1 MPELPEVETIVR
13 RLRPLLSGQRV
24 TSVAVRW
31 PRIIDRPAPDRFA
44 RELVGRA
51 IQGIERRSKFLVFDL
66 APLSLLVHLR
76 MTGQFRYRPP
86 GSTLADDRHVHVVL
100 GLSQGTLLYRDLRK
114 FGRLY
119 LVADPAP
126 VLSNLGPEPL
136 GNAFTLNHLQ
146 KALWR
151 RRRAIKPLLMEQTVV
166 AGLGNIYVDESLWL
180 AGIHPLR
187 RAHTLDRS
195 ETARLYGAIR
205 QVVAQAIANMGTTL
219 RDYRDPHNR
228 PGNNQTALAVYGR
241 RDAPCR
247 RCGQPVLKT
256 TVNSRGTHYCPR
268 CQPLPGA
275 TS

>member
-13 RLRPLLSGQRV
+13 RLRPLLSGQRI
-24 TSVAVRW
+24 TSVFVRW
-31 PRIIDRPAPDRFA
+31 PRIVDRPSPDRFA
-44 RELVGRA
+44 RELVGCTVH
-51 IQGIERRSKFLVFDL
+51 GVERRSKFLLFDL

-76 MTGQFRYRPP
+76 MTGQFRYRPH
-86 GSTLADDRHVHVVL
+86 GSDPDEDRHVHVVL

-119 LVADPAP
+119 LVEDPAP
-126 VLSNLGPEPL
+126 VLCDLGPEPL
-136 GNAFTLNHLQ
+136 GDAFTLDHLRQ
-146 KALWR
+146 ALSR

-187 RAHTLDRS
+187 QAHTLDRG
-195 ETARLYGAIR
+195 ETARLHGAIR

-219 RDYRDPHNR
+219 RDYRDPHDR

-247 RCGQPVLKT
+247 RCGEPVLKT
-256 TVNSRGTHYCPR
+256 TVNSRGTHFCPR
-268 CQPLPGA
+268 CQPLPGSA
-275 TS
+275 S